1 MVILGPSD
9 AKICLVTI
17 SIDLYHHLGSGVGNI
32 WQLQLLKEQV
42 NKQTKNKTQSG
53 MDIYTLPNVK

>member
-42 NKQTKNKTQSG
+42 NKQKTKLRVAWTYIHYQ
-53 MDIYTLPNVK
+53 M